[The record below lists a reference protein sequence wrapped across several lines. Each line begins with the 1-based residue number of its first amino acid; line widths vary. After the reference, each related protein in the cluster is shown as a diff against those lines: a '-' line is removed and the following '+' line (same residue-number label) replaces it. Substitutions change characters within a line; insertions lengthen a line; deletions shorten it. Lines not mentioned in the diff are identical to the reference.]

1 MGRRS
6 AVFATFILLL
16 SVFFL
21 GACSLDEDVANP
33 RSYPFT
39 LDIVESA
46 PAFYAVDLTGNGR
59 DERVRK
65 PVQETDAWSHIKM
78 YRHDGRTIDQVN
90 FAGEATKPH
99 FEDANGDG
107 RLEMF
112 VPVLHNDSLSLV
124 VVDAQGQKRE
134 QIFIMSGEPRE
145 EAEGEIPW
153 KAAVRDVHF
162 ADVTRDGEEELITA
176 AVTHLARTPRG
187 IFVHSFPEGDRLG
200 RYLMGGYLRSPT
212 FLVESENDKGVLF
225 STYSVNNGAQAGGL
239 SDRSSHVGFVGL
251 TGKTTEHPSLVW
263 AEQIG
268 GLWSSAKL
276 HRERFTGLD
285 DEAVIV
291 HEGSQ
296 KGRPSPDHL
305 RRIDPLTGE
314 TEGRR
319 RIPESTV
326 VTADVL
332 KKGTKQILALDD
344 TGRLRVFNGALEL
357 MQERQVLSA
366 GGTEN
371 EIGLVVV
378 DATGEGGNN
387 VFVHTT
393 HGSRLLDEDLR
404 VQAVLPDAHVEG
416 VMQRGGSRPDLL
428 VNRQGRFYVASLDP
442 NVWWPVYRY
451 GPWVLGLVGLAVLLG
466 VGETMWRL
474 RRRNQL
480 LETVHE
486 ATPIVTE
493 EQGLA
498 LVHPDPRVEPI
509 GHAARSWLGIEGERA
524 WVGASSSVR
533 GQKPELDAFFDRL
546 RERPPRPVEQT
557 LHLEENGDAP
567 ETLHVRAEPLPGR
580 YGERGYWAVTLRP
593 ETVREP
599 DYRAWGLMARRVAH
613 DLKNPL
619 TSILLTLQ
627 RMQME
632 YREQVP
638 GLADDLDDYTTQI
651 EERIEH
657 LRRMATNVMKFVDL
671 EKPVLTKT
679 DLNEF
684 VRQQDE
690 HFQRRLPSDIDLA
703 LKLSDSLPAVDL
715 DADQMQSVV
724 ENLVSNAVEAL
735 PSGGK
740 ITLATLV
747 ERDLQTSPD
756 AGPDDY
762 VVLEVRDT
770 GTGMKNATQQ
780 HLFEPG
786 FTTREDGTGLG
797 LAIVKKIVDDHD
809 GHIEVDTDPGIGSAF
824 CIYLPVCNDEGT
836 AGGDD
841 AQRDRSTSP
850 HHAPS

>member
-1 MGRRS
+1 MGRS
-6 AVFATFILLL
+6 IVFTTATLLF
-16 SVFFL
+16 SVLVL

-39 LDIVESA
+39 LDIVESS

-59 DERVRK
+59 DERVRE
-65 PVQETDAWSHIKM
+65 PVQETETWSHIKM

-99 FEDANGDG
+99 FADANEDG

-124 VVDAQGQKRE
+124 LVDAQGQKRE
-134 QIFIMSGEPRE
+134 QIFIMSGTPRE

-162 ADVTRDGEEELITA
+162 ADVTGDGEEELITA

-187 IFVHSFPEGDRLG
+187 IFVHSFPEGDPLG
-200 RYLMGGYLRSPT
+200 QYLTGGYLRSPT
-212 FLVESENDKGVLF
+212 FLVESEDDKGILF
-225 STYSVNNGAQAGGL
+225 STYSVNNGARAGGL
-239 SDRSSHVGFVGL
+239 SDRASHVGFVEL
-251 TGKTTEHPSLVW
+251 TGKMEENPSMKW
-263 AEQIG
+263 AEQTG

-285 DEAVIV
+285 EEAVIV

-332 KKGTKQILALDD
+332 KNGTKQILALDD
-344 TGRLRVFNGALEL
+344 AGRLRVFSGALEL
-357 MQERQVLSA
+357 MQERQVVSA
-366 GGTEN
+366 EEAEN

-378 DATGEGGNN
+378 DDATGEGGDN

-393 HGSRLLDEDLR
+393 HGSRLLNEELHVR
-404 VQAVLPDAHVEG
+404 AFLPDTRVED
-416 VMQRGGSRPDLL
+416 VMQRGSLRPDLL
-428 VNRQGRFYVASLDP
+428 VNRQGRFYIASLDP
-442 NVWWPVYRY
+442 NAWWPVYRY

-466 VGETMWRL
+466 IGGTMWRL
-474 RRRNQL
+474 RRRNHL

-493 EQGLA
+493 ELGLA
-498 LVHPDPRVEPI
+498 LVHPNRRVEPI
-509 GHAARSWLGIEGERA
+509 GHAARSWLGMEGERA
-524 WVGASSSVR
+524 SGGASRSVR
-533 GQKPELDAFFDRL
+533 GQKPELDAFVDRL
-546 RERPPRPVEQT
+546 REEPPRPVEQT
-557 LHLEENGDAP
+557 LHLDENGDAP

-580 YGERGYWAVTLRP
+580 YGERGYWVVTLRP
-593 ETVREP
+593 ETEREP

-632 YREQVP
+632 YRERVP
-638 GLADDLDDYTTQI
+638 GLADDLDEYTTQI

-671 EKPVLTKT
+671 EEPVLAKT

-703 LKLSDSLPAVDL
+703 LKLSDSLPAVEL

-747 ERDLQTSPD
+747 ERDLQMSPD

-786 FTTREDGTGLG
+786 FTTDEDGTGLG

-824 CIYLPVCNDEGT
+824 CIYLPVCNDEGA
-836 AGGDD
+836 AGKED
-841 AQRDRSTSP
+841 AQRDRRKSP